1 MFEARRGCA
10 SVVKCTGA
18 LAAETGQPK
27 RPKLG
32 LRYSESVKRTEP
44 SGS

>member
-1 MFEARRGCA
+1 MFDARRGFA
-10 SVVKCTGA
+10 AVVKCTGA

-32 LRYSESVKRTEP
+32 LRYSETVKRTEP

>member
-1 MFEARRGCA
+1 MFDGRRDFA
-10 SVVKCTGA
+10 AVVKCKGT
-18 LAAETGQPK
+18 LAAETGQLK

-32 LRYSESVKRTEP
+32 LRYRETVERTES